1 MKKVKGVI
9 WFLPVIVAIGLYL
22 WIYTAVSAE
31 SLSPTD
37 ATRIN
42 WENEKPITAVS
53 TEAEVPEIAVS
64 PNYPTTTIMTVAYH
78 REKDLNEFAFDIYYA
93 QSTDRG
99 DSWPITGTIHA
110 QENRNSSQI
119 DIDYDTN
126 NIVHAV
132 WLMGTDTIVYADE
145 TMWVN
150 NMTTTLGMGDD
161 SLTPAIVASG
171 SITLDVVWSGFN
183 GMGYSIYH
191 MRSTSGG
198 ATWPA
203 EPTPISTRTTIPILS
218 TPALAVHGSKVYAAW
233 EDNPNFPDDQGII
246 YYTESSD
253 GMSWDTPI
261 PVSNPDHNAH
271 EASIIIDDTRV
282 TVVYTHR
289 ADRVS
294 QWLYRTTCLLND
306 DCTQTTNWTPHSEIE
321 QISGAAVGVNAE
333 SPWNVFSDLIE
344 YDGCTY
350 AHFHGTSP
358 IFAQENEVIWS
369 TSSCNEWTVNDDTQ
383 ALTAPQV
390 QTVFPS
396 LAKDDTYLYLV
407 YQQNKVGDENHQ
419 IVFQR
424 GETGDPIPRN
434 NLTITFEGG
443 GEGSI
448 DLRPQ
453 NIYANNVCTGTC
465 TRAFD
470 VESVHPE
477 NGLITTT
484 VFMYPTAADG
494 SKFEEITGDTGCA
507 EGAVLMASD
516 MECTAHFSRAAS
528 IYLPIILK

>member
-1 MKKVKGVI
+1 MKKFKSFI
-9 WFLPVIVAIGLYL
+9 WFIPVIVAAGLYL
-22 WIYTAVSAE
+22 WIYTAVSAG
-31 SLSPTD
+31 SLSAPD
-37 ATRIN
+37 AERIN
-42 WENEKPITAVS
+42 WEDPTPITAVS
-53 TEAEVPEIAVS
+53 TEAEVPEIAVA
-64 PNYPTTTIMTVAYH
+64 PNGPTITVAYN
-78 REKDLNEFAFDIYYA
+78 REKDLNPLAFDVYYA
-93 QSTDRG
+93 QSTDQG
-99 DSWPITGTIHA
+99 VSWPFTGTIHV

-183 GMGYSIYH
+183 GKGYSIYH

-203 EPTPISTRTTIPILS
+203 EPTPISTRTTIPVLS

-246 YYTESSD
+246 YYTESSND
-253 GMSWDTPI
+253 MSWDTPI

-396 LAKDDTYLYLV
+396 LAKDDAYLYLV

-424 GETGDPIPRN
+424 GVTGDSIPRN
-434 NLTITFEGG
+434 NLTITFEGS

-448 DLRPQ
+448 DLRPH
-453 NIYANNVCTGTC
+453 NTPANNICTGSSGSC

-470 VESVHPE
+470 IESVDPSDDV
-477 NGLITTT
+477 LKIT
-484 VFMYPTAADG
+484 VVHMYPTAASG
-494 SKFEEITGDTGCA
+494 SRFDSLTGCGQGVVSM
-507 EGAVLMASD
+507 ETD
-516 MECTAHFSRAAS
+516 IECTVRFSRLV
-528 IYLPIILK
+528 YLPIIVK